1 MVILTIKAVWCPRHN
16 HRSSVIL
23 GVYIISSPPPHFL
36 VGAHLFEEAYVYIYL
51 YREPFTTIISGLHHC
66 PCLSQK
72 LLPPTCD
79 VASLSSILKWR
90 FLVYNMFRHTFWI
103 WEFQHPILLPLNR
116 SQIGNVC
123 KMVNS
128 KTQTQNGWYEYI
140 WILMW
145 ISLTQKAS

>member
-1 MVILTIKAVWCPRHN
+1 MCLFPVTTPIGLGKKNTISCICSEQSQSNRESRPIHHPLIGWYIGSPKTRLHSRMVILTIKAVWCPRHN
-16 HRSSVIL
+16 HRSSVNL

-79 VASLSSILKWR
+79 VASLSSILK
-90 FLVYNMFRHTFWI
+90 
-103 WEFQHPILLPLNR
+103 
-116 SQIGNVC
+116 
-123 KMVNS
+123 
-128 KTQTQNGWYEYI
+128 
-140 WILMW
+140 
-145 ISLTQKAS
+145 